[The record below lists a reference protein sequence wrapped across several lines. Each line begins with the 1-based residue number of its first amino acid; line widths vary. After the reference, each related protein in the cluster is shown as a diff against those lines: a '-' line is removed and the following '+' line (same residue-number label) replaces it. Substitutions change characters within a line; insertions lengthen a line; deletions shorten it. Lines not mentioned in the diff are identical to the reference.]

1 MLYLLFFLVLCTPFQ
16 GHAEVYKWIDEQ
28 GQTHY
33 GERPAGGDATAVKI
47 QDTPTADTAMQKQ
60 NEERDKMLK
69 IYEEERNIKN
79 EEKRKADE
87 ENRKRAEQCRVA
99 ENELKDMQQ
108 GGAMYYDLDDKGERR
123 YLSDAEISRRI
134 KELEAQ
140 YNQYCK

>member
-1 MLYLLFFLVLCTPFQ
+1 MCMPFQ

-33 GERPAGGDATAVKI
+33 EERPAGGDATAVKI
-47 QDTPTADTAMQKQ
+47 QDIPKADTSLQKQ

-87 ENRKRAEQCRVA
+87 ENRKRAEQCLVA
-99 ENELKDMQQ
+99 GNELKDLQQ

-123 YLSDAEISRRI
+123 YLSDAEISKRI
-134 KELEAQ
+134 NELEAQ
-140 YNQYCK
+140 FNEHCK